1 MANMRRIKIWS
12 CLLRMDSLWQL
23 CSTHC
28 LFTLKTILI
37 GYHPQHYVNIQ
48 LSPWIHPQKVRSF
61 FIGLVHLIP
70 IAGLLSC
77 DLHSRWQ
84 KNVPPKKLSFR
95 LSFSLSDMTNYK
107 SAFGKVCRIK
117 NRHTFKSMPILNS
130 AYFTECRRHIV
141 IPCGKVCRIKNRHTF
156 RILPILNSAYFKSM
170 PILNSS
176 YHAVKYA
183 ELRIGSILKV
193 CRFVIR
199 HITQTETQTETEANF
214 THQKNIYTSQNLVLI
229 TIVSTQW

>member
-1 MANMRRIKIWS
+1 M
-12 CLLRMDSLWQL
+12 
-23 CSTHC
+23 
-28 LFTLKTILI
+28 
-37 GYHPQHYVNIQ
+37 
-48 LSPWIHPQKVRSF
+48 
-61 FIGLVHLIP
+61 
-70 IAGLLSC
+70 
-77 DLHSRWQ
+77 
-84 KNVPPKKLSFR
+84 PPKKLSFR

-107 SAFGKVCRIK
+107 SAF
-117 NRHTFKSMPILNS
+117 
-130 AYFTECRRHIV
+130 
-141 IPCGKVCRIKNRHTF
+141 GKVCRIKNRHTF

-214 THQKNIYTSQNLVLI
+214 THLMIDLSYS
-229 TIVSTQW
+229 

>member
-1 MANMRRIKIWS
+1 MAHE
-12 CLLRMDSLWQL
+12 L
-23 CSTHC
+23 
-28 LFTLKTILI
+28 
-37 GYHPQHYVNIQ
+37 
-48 LSPWIHPQKVRSF
+48 
-61 FIGLVHLIP
+61 
-70 IAGLLSC
+70 
-77 DLHSRWQ
+77 
-84 KNVPPKKLSFR
+84 VPPKKLSFR

-156 RILPILNSAYFKSM
+156 KVCRIKNRHTFKSM
-170 PILNSS
+170 PILKSA

-183 ELRIGSILKV
+183 DLRIGILLKV

-214 THQKNIYTSQNLVLI
+214 THMNLPQLTIILLALI
-229 TIVSTQW
+229 CGVSSTTDRLFLHCLT